1 MRTSLLKFLAVI
13 SFFATATS
21 CGTSEDGSTSLGN
34 GNNGTASSNLGG
46 SYNIISMVSD
56 LSVDLNNDGVTSN
69 DLFNEIDPEVF
80 STQIPELEIKPVV
93 VNNQLENMM
102 SFYLPHSNVTIESAT
117 SIGSVKF
124 SKTGLGYVYAF
135 DSNTQTISIEDS
147 TTPGSQPGI
156 YGHIESVEVFG
167 ANGLKA
173 IFTKYYYDFSAP
185 AGWKLLTVTC
195 IYRRT

>member
-1 MRTSLLKFLAVI
+1 MRTSLLKSLALI
-13 SFFATATS
+13 GFFAATS
-21 CGTSEDGSTSLGN
+21 CGTSEDGSSSIGN
-34 GNNGTASSNLGG
+34 GSNGNASSNLGG
-46 SYNIISMVSD
+46 SYNIISMVSNI
-56 LSVDLNNDGVTSN
+56 SVDLNNDGVISN
-69 DLFNEIDPEVF
+69 DLFTEIDPEVF
-80 STQIPELEIKPVV
+80 NTQIPELEIKPVV

-102 SFYLPHSNVTIESAT
+102 SFYLPHSNVTIESPT
-117 SIGSVKF
+117 SAGSVRF
-124 SKTGLGYVYAF
+124 SKTGLGYVYEF
-135 DSNTQTISIEDS
+135 DSNTQTILIEDT

-156 YGHIESVEVFG
+156 YGHIESIEVYG